1 MSMTCATSSK
11 VSSGSAL
18 TNMIFS
24 ARVLKMS
31 LRRPSRFSHVTS
43 SWLILSAGL
52 SPPPLSTCTTMVRS
66 LLGGVFCWSLG
77 GWGTSASRP
86 FGVSGVIT
94 MKMMSNTSKTSIIGV
109 TLMSALGPSPGPPI
123 AILIRNSRYWA
134 PAPVLVPVVG
144 GFFPAAPVCLC
155 SVNRATS
162 STPAERTLSTTS
174 TTAPNLARAS
184 ALIKTRLSTL
194 LARRSIT
201 LAVSW
206 SAETLSVPKKICPS
220 RMMATSKASSLSASC
235 MGTGLLTLA
244 MSTLTPFCNMGVM
257 TMKMMSNTSITSTM
271 GVTLMLELTF
281 LPSARTDIAIT
292 FNLLQT
298 GASANGFTLSSSPAN
313 RAAFEEVVDQ
323 LAGAVVHFHVE
334 GFHLVSEV
342 VEHHDGRNRDEESDS
357 GGHQGFRDT
366 AGNGAQAGRFL
377 GRNLLEGVE
386 NAHHGAQQANEGS
399 SGTDGGQAAQTAL
412 QLGMNDG
419 FGTLQSALGS
429 FDLFAGD
436 VVGIAVGLELLKAGD
451 HDLGQMTFLVAFGD
465 PDGFLDFALT
475 QGTGHS
481 GSKRARLLAGRAVC
495 HGAIDHNANRPAR
508 HNEQNED
515 NDLGQNSHLFP
526 EGDGIPAHGGF
537 LENPGGSRRHVAESI
552 GGKVS

>member
-52 SPPPLSTCTTMVRS
+52 SPPPLSTCTTIVRS
-66 LLGGVFCWSLG
+66 LLGGCAFWSLG

-109 TLMSALGPSPGPPI
+109 TLISALGPSPAPPI

-155 SVNRATS
+155 SVNRPTS

-174 TTAPNLARAS
+174 TTAPYLARAS
-184 ALIKTRLSTL
+184 ALMKTRLSTL
-194 LARRSIT
+194 LAKRSFT

-220 RMMATSKASSLSASC
+220 RMTATSKESSLSASG
-235 MGTGLLTLA
+235 MGVGLLTLA
-244 MSTLTPFCNMGVM
+244 ISTLTPFCNMGVM

-292 FNLLQT
+292 FNLLET

-334 GFHLVSEV
+334 GFHLVGEV
-342 VEHHDGRNRDEESDS
+342 VEHHDGRNGDEKSDS
-357 GGHQGFRDT
+357 GGHQGFRDA
-366 AGNGAQAGRFL
+366 AG
-377 GRNLLEGVE
+377 
-386 NAHHGAQQANEGS
+386 HGAQQANERGR
-399 SGTDGGQAAQTAL
+399 GTDGGKTAQTTL
-412 QLGMNDG
+412 QLGVNDG
-419 FGTLQSALGS
+419 FSTLQSALGR
-429 FDLFAGD
+429 FDLLTGD
-436 VVGIAVGLELLKAGD
+436 VVGIAVGPELLKASD
-451 HDLGQMTFLVAFGD
+451 DDLGQVALLVALGD
-465 PDGFLDFALT
+465 FDGFLNLAFA
-475 QGTGHS
+475 QGAGNR
-481 GSKRARLLAGRAVC
+481 GSKSTRLFASRTEC

-508 HNEQNED
+508 HDEQNEN
-515 NDLGQNSHLFP
+515 NDLGQNSHLSP
-526 EGDGIPAHGGF
+526 ERDGIPAHLGF
-537 LENPGGSRRHVAESI
+537 LENPGGDRR
-552 GGKVS
+552 